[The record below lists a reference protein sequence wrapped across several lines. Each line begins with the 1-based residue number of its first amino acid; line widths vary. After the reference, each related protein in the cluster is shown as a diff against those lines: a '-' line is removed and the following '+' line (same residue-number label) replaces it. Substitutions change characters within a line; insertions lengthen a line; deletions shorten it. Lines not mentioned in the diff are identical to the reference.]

1 MGRGTHRGF
10 ITYEELNKSL
20 GKRNLSDENLS
31 QAFIHILDEN
41 VTLVEKK
48 SQYQSNKKK
57 DNTKDNVLSAIEFI
71 ENPIIKNLL
80 MQQINVSDK
89 KKKKLE
95 LTMKNLTDVIELNEN
110 MESNLEELFSEIDK
124 IGISEFLSKWKK
136 NN

>member
-1 MGRGTHRGF
+1 MNIQF
-10 ITYEELNKSL
+10 LSFSLDKSFNLEEKVFDCSTP
-20 GKRNLSDENLS
+20 
-31 QAFIHILDEN
+31 QP
-41 VTLVEKK
+41 
-48 SQYQSNKKK
+48 
-57 DNTKDNVLSAIEFI
+57 SAIEL
-71 ENPIIKNLL
+71 PIIKNLL

-89 KKKKLE
+89 KRKKLE